1 MRGLTSTCVELRF
14 GGKDSLGEGGHLVIR
29 LVVIRTGIGA
39 GAGSMGSALGEVEG
53 RRSL

>member
-29 LVVIRTGIGA
+29 LVIRTGIGA